1 MHEKSK
7 QSRAA
12 NPAQLLYGN
21 GRGLTK
27 FGSSTQF
34 IGVGLS
40 VNGVLVGLGV
50 AGVRVGFKVSGPVPV
65 PKVGADVTGG
75 LPLPFPL
82 PPVGSRD
89 VFFPL
94 LGEEGA
100 NGVLPL
106 LGLPEP
112 FPRVLILGRIC
123 RSPCA
128 SSHAPHSF
136 GHLSFTMECLQNI
149 SFFTLLSSIHVHVFG
164 KPSRWKEESFS
175 Q

>member
-1 MHEKSK
+1 M
-7 QSRAA
+7 QS
-12 NPAQLLYGN
+12 
-21 GRGLTK
+21 
-27 FGSSTQF
+27 

-40 VNGVLVGLGV
+40 VNGVLVGIGV
-50 AGVRVGFKVSGPVPV
+50 AGVRVGFKVSGSVPV
-65 PKVGADVTGG
+65 PSVGADVTEG

-82 PPVGSRD
+82 PTVGSRD
-89 VFFPL
+89 VLFPL

-100 NGVLPL
+100 DGLLPLLGLPEPFEGIDGELPL

-149 SFFTLLSSIHVHVFG
+149 SFFTLLSSIHVHVFDG
-164 KPSRWKEESFS
+164 KP
-175 Q
+175 

>member
-1 MHEKSK
+1 M
-7 QSRAA
+7 QS
-12 NPAQLLYGN
+12 
-21 GRGLTK
+21 
-27 FGSSTQF
+27 

-50 AGVRVGFKVSGPVPV
+50 AGVRVGFKVSGSVPV
-65 PKVGADVTGG
+65 PSVGADVTEG

-82 PPVGSRD
+82 PTVGSRD
-89 VFFPL
+89 GLLPL
-94 LGEEGA
+94 LGLPEPFEGID
-100 NGVLPL
+100 GELPL

-149 SFFTLLSSIHVHVFG
+149 SFFTLLSSIHVHVFDG
-164 KPSRWKEESFS
+164 KP
-175 Q
+175 